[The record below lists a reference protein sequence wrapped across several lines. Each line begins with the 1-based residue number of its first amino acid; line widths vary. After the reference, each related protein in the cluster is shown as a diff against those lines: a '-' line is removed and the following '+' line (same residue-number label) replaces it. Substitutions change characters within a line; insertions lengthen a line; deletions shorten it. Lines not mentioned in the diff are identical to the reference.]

1 MLTYCKE
8 EGNKQQTTT
17 QYIKNGAR
25 LIYLLYKHAPKNHS
39 RKSNNHT
46 TATGSNLQ
54 MNTFLVHLVMEMH
67 LINMNKTWAIQS
79 QIYQEKLLH

>member
-8 EGNKQQTTT
+8 EGNEWQTTT

-25 LIYLLYKHAPKNHS
+25 LIYLLYKHVPKNHS
-39 RKSNNHT
+39 RKSNNHL

-54 MNTFLVHLVMEMH
+54 MNTFLVHLVMEME
-67 LINMNKTWAIQS
+67 LINMNKT
-79 QIYQEKLLH
+79 